1 MPYINLLIYLEK
13 FQSMEHFKQELVE
26 YLDYYNN
33 RRIRAK
39 RRACACNSQTTS
51 PFGYLNNFY
60 FKYGPDFLGS
70 PQNRGCPAI
79 YLVKKPC
86 S

>member
-39 RRACACNSQTTS
+39 RKGLAACNSQTTS

-60 FKYGPDFLGS
+60 FKYGLTFWDHLKPRMS
-70 PQNRGCPAI
+70 C
-79 YLVKKPC
+79 YLFGEKPC